1 MNYKDYNDYELL
13 YVLNENEEIRE
24 ILYSKYKYII
34 IHIANDIIKKYGY
47 IGIEINDLLQEGYLA
62 LYNATNTY
70 DSNLNTTFF
79 TYACKCIINRM
90 YTYLNKNNSVKYR
103 PLNNSVSYNTNDM
116 TYDDKIINIS
126 INKLYDPLNILIENE
141 LSMKILND
149 LIGYEKDIFICRRLG
164 LKNRD
169 IMKVLGVENRVVINA
184 LSRIRYKFKNYYSDY
199 SE

>member
-1 MNYKDYNDYELL
+1 
-13 YVLNENEEIRE
+13 
-24 ILYSKYKYII
+24 
-34 IHIANDIIKKYGY
+34 
-47 IGIEINDLLQEGYLA
+47 
-62 LYNATNTY
+62 
-70 DSNLNTTFF
+70 
-79 TYACKCIINRM
+79 M